1 MVCTMVAGKRLR
13 AAQTRIDTGGTRG
26 WDPRTDEMIV
36 EIHH

>member
-1 MVCTMVAGKRLR
+1 MVCTMVAGPGRT
-13 AAQTRIDTGGTRG
+13 TRIDKGGTRG